1 MQGPLAIAIPG
12 EVAGYWDAK
21 ERYGNP
27 DMTWSRIVQPTVD
40 MCRQG
45 IPVSASLAAAL
56 APKNYTDPGMISV
69 FVNPDTG
76 KVWTEGDMYTNP
88 ALADTL
94 EMMAGAGDDGA
105 DMFYTGEIAT
115 KIIADL
121 REQGKLFISIEC
133 K

>member
-1 MQGPLAIAIPG
+1 MILFQGPLAIAIPG
-12 EVAGYWDAK
+12 EVAGYWEAK
-21 ERYGNP
+21 KRYGNP

-40 MCRQG
+40 MCRDG

-56 APKNYTDPGMISV
+56 APKNFTDPGMISV
-69 FVNPDTG
+69 FVNPATG
-76 KVWTEGDMYTNP
+76 QVWTEGDKYTNP

-105 DMFYTGEIAT
+105 DMFYTGDIAS

-121 REQGKLFISIEC
+121 KERGKHW
-133 K
+133 